1 MVERSSSA
9 LRQRQ
14 DFSVASLPSV
24 VANCIQSALEGRQEH
39 EGKTDNDGGDKRAEK
54 ELQWADAP
62 VLKVRLQDRL
72 TCGIWRVGDD
82 SQPAP
87 GNGAGDYGEFQFLG
101 KAWNQCGKVGD
112 GRVVIERSQDD
123 RSDHQRPSAQ
133 IAQHWRNPPSLASPV
148 DHQCRQ
154 KKADQHR
161 TAQVDSV
168 LVALSSHDK
177 GEEKQQSDDH

>member
-54 ELQWADAP
+54 ELQWADASIFK
-62 VLKVRLQDRL
+62 LRLQDRL
-72 TCGIWRVGDD
+72 TCGVGRVGDD
-82 SQPAP
+82 GQTAT
-87 GNGAGDYGEFQFLG
+87 GNGAGDDGEFQLLG
-101 KAWNQCGKVGD
+101 KSRNQCCEVGD
-112 GRVVIERSQDD
+112 GGVVIERSQDD

-133 IAQHWRNPPSLASPV
+133 IA
-148 DHQCRQ
+148 
-154 KKADQHR
+154 
-161 TAQVDSV
+161 
-168 LVALSSHDK
+168 
-177 GEEKQQSDDH
+177 